1 MILQDEKVETTPKI
15 WNETTEKVIKDIQTS
30 CREYKYM
37 HVEACK
43 AASRKYDFT
52 MYVIIAVGPIS
63 SILASTYDT
72 SDNCNSPINQ
82 AVQIFL
88 YLITGV
94 LSAIIKFSKFE
105 HKATVHRTT
114 SLKFSS
120 LENNIKRQLT
130 LRPEDRQPAD
140 KYLDW
145 VIHSFDELFNSS
157 PIIADT
163 VFQKWSKERKDETDA
178 SKETTIP
185 CKETTIPSKET
196 TIPSKE
202 DLHLCKEHSGIC
214 KDHSGDTTTPVTTPV
229 TTHVATSLPSPRPQ
243 YPLEELEYNS
253 FSDGKMNYE
262 LARLRK
268 D

>member
-1 MILQDEKVETTPKI
+1 
-15 WNETTEKVIKDIQTS
+15 
-30 CREYKYM
+30 M
-37 HVEACK
+37 HVDACK
-43 AASRKYDFT
+43 SASRKYDYT

-72 SDNCNSPINQ
+72 SANCNSPINQ

-105 HKATVHRTT
+105 HKATIHRTT

-130 LRPEDRQPAD
+130 LRREDRQPAD
-140 KYLDW
+140 KYLEW

-157 PIIADT
+157 PIIVDT
-163 VFQKWSKERKDETDA
+163 VFQKWSKERKDH
-178 SKETTIP
+178 SIH
-185 CKETTIPSKET
+185 
-196 TIPSKE
+196 SKE
-202 DLHLCKEHSGIC
+202 DSSQSKEDSAQSKDPSSQSKDPSGDHQNPNKDPLHLCKEHSGIY
-214 KDHSGDTTTPVTTPV
+214 KENSEDMTTQPVDTPVTTV
-229 TTHVATSLPSPRPQ
+229 VHKSVPSPRPQ

-262 LARLRK
+262 LARLRR

>member
-1 MILQDEKVETTPKI
+1 MILHDEKVETTPKI

-30 CREYKYM
+30 CREYKYI
-37 HVEACK
+37 HVQACK

-105 HKATVHRTT
+105 HKATIHRTT

-157 PIIADT
+157 PIIVDT
-163 VFQKWSKERKDETDA
+163 VFQKWSKERKEHTDA
-178 SKETTIP
+178 SKEDTDA
-185 CKETTIPSKET
+185 SKEHT
-196 TIPSKE
+196 DASKE
-202 DLHLCKEHSGIC
+202 ALHLCKEHSGLC
-214 KDHSGDTTTPVTTPV
+214 KQNSGDTATPVPTPVTK
-229 TTHVATSLPSPRPQ
+229 SLPSPRPQ

-262 LARLRK
+262 LARLRR

>member
-1 MILQDEKVETTPKI
+1 MNLNDDKVESKNKI
-15 WNETTEKVIKDIQTS
+15 WNETTEKVIRDVQNS
-30 CREYKYM
+30 CKEYKYM

-43 AASRKYDFT
+43 SASRKYDIT
-52 MYVIIAVGPIS
+52 MYIIIAVGPIS

-72 SDNCNSPINQ
+72 TDKCTSTINQ

-130 LRPEDRQPAD
+130 LLPEDRQPAD

-157 PIIADT
+157 PIIVDT
-163 VFQKWSKERKDETDA
+163 VFKKWSKERKENTRA
-178 SKETTIP
+178 SQEHTRASQDP
-185 CKETTIPSKET
+185 V
-196 TIPSKE
+196 
-202 DLHLCKEHSGIC
+202 HLCKEHSGIQ
-214 KDHSGDTTTPVTTPV
+214 KSDETTLHSIPTPVTTPV
-229 TTHVATSLPSPRPQ
+229 TTPVPERVATSLPSPRPQ
-243 YPLEELEYNS
+243 YPLEELDYNS
-253 FSDGKMNYE
+253 FSDEKMNYE
-262 LARLRK
+262 LARLRR

>member
-1 MILQDEKVETTPKI
+1 MNLHEEKVETTPKI
-15 WNETTEKVIKDIQTS
+15 WNETTEKVIRDVETS

-37 HVEACK
+37 HVDACK
-43 AASRKYDFT
+43 SASRKYDYT

-72 SDNCNSPINQ
+72 SSNCNSPINQ

-105 HKATVHRTT
+105 HKATIHRTT

-130 LRPEDRQPAD
+130 LRREDRQPAD
-140 KYLDW
+140 KYLEW

-157 PIIADT
+157 PIIVDT
-163 VFQKWSKERKDETDA
+163 VFQKWSKERKDHSA
-178 SKETTIP
+178 QSKD
-185 CKETTIPSKET
+185 PSTQSKD
-196 TIPSKE
+196 PSGDHQNPTK
-202 DLHLCKEHSGIC
+202 DPLHLCKEHSGIY
-214 KDHSGDTTTPVTTPV
+214 KENSEDMTTKA
-229 TTHVATSLPSPRPQ
+229 VATLVHKSLPSPRPQ

-262 LARLRK
+262 LARLRR

>member
-1 MILQDEKVETTPKI
+1 MNLNDEKVETTHKI
-15 WNETTEKVIKDIQTS
+15 WNETTEKVIRDVETS

-37 HVEACK
+37 HVQACK
-43 AASRKYDFT
+43 SASRKYDIT
-52 MYVIIAVGPIS
+52 MYIIIGLGPIS

-72 SDNCNSPINQ
+72 SANCNSPVNQ

-105 HKATVHRTT
+105 HKATIHRTT

-130 LRPEDRQPAD
+130 LSPEDRQPAD

-163 VFQKWSKERKDETDA
+163 VFQKWSKERKDETEA
-178 SKETTIP
+178 SKQH
-185 CKETTIPSKET
+185 KEPTDPSKD
-196 TIPSKE
+196 P
-202 DLHLCKEHSGIC
+202 LHLCKEHSGIC
-214 KDHSGDTTTPVTTPV
+214 KENSEDKSTPVTTPV
-229 TTHVATSLPSPRPQ
+229 VNSVPSPRPQ

-262 LARLRK
+262 LARLRR

>member
-1 MILQDEKVETTPKI
+1 MNVHDEKVETIPKI
-15 WNETTEKVIKDIQTS
+15 WNETTEKVIRDVETS
-30 CREYKYM
+30 CREYKYI
-37 HVEACK
+37 HVQACK

-72 SDNCNSPINQ
+72 SANCNSPVNQ

-105 HKATVHRTT
+105 HKATIHRTT

-130 LRPEDRQPAD
+130 LRREDRQPAD
-140 KYLDW
+140 KYLEW

-157 PIIADT
+157 PIIVDT
-163 VFQKWSKERKDETDA
+163 VFQKWSKERKDASKEHTDA
-178 SKETTIP
+178 SKEHTDA
-185 CKETTIPSKET
+185 SKEA
-196 TIPSKE
+196 I
-202 DLHLCKEHSGIC
+202 HLCKEHSGVC
-214 KDHSGDTTTPVTTPV
+214 KENSGDTTTPVTTPV
-229 TTHVATSLPSPRPQ
+229 TTIVPKSLPSPRPQ

-262 LARLRK
+262 LARLRR